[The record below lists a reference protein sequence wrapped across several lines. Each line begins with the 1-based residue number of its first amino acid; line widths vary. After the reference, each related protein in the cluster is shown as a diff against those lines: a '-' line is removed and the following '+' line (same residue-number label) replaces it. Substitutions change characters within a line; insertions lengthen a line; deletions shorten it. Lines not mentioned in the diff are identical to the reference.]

1 MKEGAAVM
9 GCRIA
14 VLLKVGDRRVHEQVC
29 GALQL
34 GAAIEE
40 RRRRVPERG
49 VGASK
54 VDI

>member
-1 MKEGAAVM
+1 MSRCV
-9 GCRIA
+9 
-14 VLLKVGDRRVHEQVC
+14 
-29 GALQL
+29 ALQL

-54 VDI
+54 VAI